1 MLSQAVSA
9 ELVTGVCFWWGWG
22 RWSERRQLSI
32 KGALGT
38 PRVWTP
44 HPLSLP
50 VVGVVGDSTPE
61 AARTITSCQVFILSE
76 PKGKGAGVCA
86 QSVQS
91 RPILCKPMDCS
102 LSGSSAQGI
111 LQTRILQ
118 YVVIP
123 FSRRSCQPRDRTRI
137 PWVSCI
143 GRFFTTSAPGTNVQ
157 LASEETHEL
166 SLWVTLTS
174 KYTFHVWMRKA
185 KEVLKNTLSFH
196 QAEPLKIPLP
206 GQNES

>member
-1 MLSQAVSA
+1 MPSQAVSA
-9 ELVTGVCFWWGWG
+9 EPVTGVCFWWGWG

-38 PRVWTP
+38 PRASTP
-44 HPLSLP
+44 HPLPLP
-50 VVGVVGDSTPE
+50 VVGVVGDSTLE

-91 RPILCKPMDCS
+91 RPILCNPMDCS
-102 LSGSSAQGI
+102 LPGSSAQGI

-123 FSRRSCQPRDRTRI
+123 FSRQSSQPRDRTHVPR
-137 PWVSCI
+137 VSCI
-143 GRFFTTSAPGTNVQ
+143 GRFFTTSAP
-157 LASEETHEL
+157 
-166 SLWVTLTS
+166 W
-174 KYTFHVWMRKA
+174 Y
-185 KEVLKNTLSFH
+185 
-196 QAEPLKIPLP
+196 
-206 GQNES
+206 